1 MLAEFLREPRI
12 AYFTMEVALRDEVPT
27 YAGGLGIL
35 AGDTVRSAA
44 DLDVPLVAVSLVS
57 RAGYFRQEIDVR
69 GRQVERDDSWDPRQF
84 ARPSQAK
91 IALRIEGR
99 EVWVRSWLYVVEGL
113 RGHRIPVL
121 LLDTDLEENREDD
134 RRITHSSVR
143 RRRGESPEAGDGA
156 RYRRRPHAA
165 RAGLR
170 DPPVSSERRALGA
183 AGPGA
188 AAMVRALDTGSGLRA
203 PRTTSRACRQL
214 CNFTTHTPV
223 DAGHDQFPYDLVS
236 ASWAISSTLDELKSL
251 AGEQRLNMTRLA
263 LNLSEYV
270 NGVSTRHAEVS
281 RNPFR
286 AFRIHAVVNGV
297 HAGTWT
303 SPDFVRLY
311 DESLPAWRHEP
322 ELLGRIVDRIPDEAL
337 WDAHASAKRVLIDR
351 VKALTGIELKLEVP
365 ILAFARRMTAY
376 KRPDLLFSDLERLKR
391 IARASPFQVVIAG
404 KAHPNDEPGKQL
416 IETLIRHGRELA
428 GVIPIAFL
436 PNYGMRIALELVSGA
451 DVWLNTPLR
460 PLEASGTSGMKAAF
474 NGVPSLS
481 ILDGWWIEG
490 CIEGR
495 NGLGD
500 RRRLVVRRGWGCGVV
515 VRQARDHGP
524 AAVSLRCPCVG
535 AGDERRDRQE
545 RCLLQQ
551 PPDDA
556 ALRDRSVYPM
566 IRAAAAPCPL
576 PSSAR
581 HLTTAGPGSMGP
593 VRSLEPAIS
602 NRMGQGRCNSSRA
615 RRMLATIADHTDL
628 SSCAQLMRAQSIPPA
643 SMLRTSA

>member
-12 AYFTMEVALRDEVPT
+12 AYFTMEIALRDEVQT

-57 RAGYFRQEIDVR
+57 RAGYFRQEIDAR
-69 GRQVERDDSWDPRQF
+69 GRQVEHDDFWDPRQF

-91 IALRIEGR
+91 IALHIEGR

-134 RRITHSSVR
+134 RRITHYLYGGDDANRLKQEMVLGIGGVR
-143 RRRGESPEAGDGA
+143 ML
-156 RYRRRPHAA
+156 H
-165 RAGLR
+165 
-170 DPPVSSERRALGA
+170 ALGFDTRQYHLNEGHSA
-183 AGPGA
+183 LLALELLRWF
-188 AAMVRALDTGSGLRA
+188 VRSQQEVGSGSA
-203 PRTTSRACRQL
+203 YDIPHVRQL

-223 DAGHDQFPYDLVS
+223 DAGHDQFSYDLVERVMGD
-236 ASWAISSTLDELKSL
+236 LVELGELKAL

-270 NGVSTRHAEVS
+270 NGVSARHAEVS
-281 RNPFR
+281 QRTFPGFQ
-286 AFRIHAVVNGV
+286 IHAVANGV

-311 DESLPAWRHEP
+311 DKGLPAWRHEP
-322 ELLGRIVDRIPDEAL
+322 ELLGRIVDLIPDEAL
-337 WDAHASAKRVLIDR
+337 WDAHASAKRALIER
-351 VKALTGIELKLEVP
+351 VKSLTGIELKPEVP

-391 IARASPFQVVIAG
+391 VARVSPFQVVIAG
-404 KAHPNDEPGKQL
+404 KAHPHDEPGKQL
-416 IETLIRHGRELA
+416 IETIIGHGRELS
-428 GVIPIAFL
+428 GVIPVAYL
-436 PNYGMRIALELVSGA
+436 PNYGMRMALELVSGA

-490 CIEGR
+490 CIEG
-495 NGLGD
+495 
-500 RRRLVVRRGWGCGVV
+500 VTGWAIGNSSSSAEDG
-515 VRQARDHGP
+515 
-524 AAVSLRCPCVG
+524 
-535 AGDERRDRQE
+535 
-545 RCLLQQ
+545 
-551 PPDDA
+551 DA
-556 ALRDRSVYPM
+556 ASLYDKLESVVLPLYRLGLR
-566 IRAAAAPCPL
+566 AWAP
-576 PSSAR
+576 
-581 HLTTAGPGSMGP
+581 
-593 VRSLEPAIS
+593 
-602 NRMGQGRCNSSRA
+602 
-615 RRMLATIADHTDL
+615 
-628 SSCAQLMRAQSIPPA
+628 LMRGAIGKNAAYFNSHRMMRRYAIEA
-643 SMLRTSA
+643 YIR